1 MKLKTLNIILAGALL
16 IFCSCSDDYLD
27 IENPNNLSAASFW
40 SSETDVQQGLVATYA
55 ALQRDGILGGSA
67 ATQLPVRSDVGRPN
81 NWNANAI
88 GLNKL
93 TFNENSDIVK
103 KRWRDCYIGIYR
115 ANQVLTNINN
125 IELNEATKTQMEA
138 EARFLRGFFYYSLYR
153 GYNNGSVIIHTTV
166 PESRDDFYKSPSPA
180 EDVYNLIL
188 SDLEFAYEHLP
199 KQYPNPDIVE
209 LIPPDK
215 SEYLGR
221 ATWGAAAAMLGKLHI
236 NELDYISAK
245 KYFGEI
251 LDSNLYSLVP
261 NIGDNFNEEGEMNSE
276 SIFEVAFST
285 LAKPGTLG
293 GAADGPLGSEAT
305 SRAITLAT
313 PQAGGY
319 RTIMPSYYMTMLF
332 KNDLMD
338 PTNPIN
344 TTRTGSAKYSMRAS
358 SSIAIADD
366 NNTTLYQRA
375 SNLGGQYNNG
385 EASYLKKF
393 QNWLLDRESDQS
405 ISGIN
410 ERVIRLADV
419 MLLYA
424 ECALET
430 GGISDALEKINVI
443 RNRSGVVPLRQTF
456 DFQYNPVPTNNNP
469 NHFDFDTDII
479 EVKQH
484 MLLSGQMVNYEF
496 SGSNSCSYLPGKEP
510 KLPEVDPTINNTYY
524 AIVVDYNHIKLAAT
538 KLDALENRPID
549 FTIDLELKEL
559 DCVTF
564 ANKMEFR
571 LSVYF
576 DADSIMEHIM
586 WVERPLELMF
596 EGHDIRWEDLTR
608 WGKVKEQYERLASK
622 KYVLISKVLYEYD
635 PAIHATI
642 NGNNILNEFTEAAA
656 IYQPGVHN
664 YFPIPS
670 TEQNSNSGSF

>member
-1 MKLKTLNIILAGALL
+1 
-16 IFCSCSDDYLD
+16 
-27 IENPNNLSAASFW
+27 
-40 SSETDVQQGLVATYA
+40 
-55 ALQRDGILGGSA
+55 
-67 ATQLPVRSDVGRPN
+67 
-81 NWNANAI
+81 
-88 GLNKL
+88 
-93 TFNENSDIVK
+93 
-103 KRWRDCYIGIYR
+103 
-115 ANQVLTNINN
+115 
-125 IELNEATKTQMEA
+125 
-138 EARFLRGFFYYSLYR
+138 
-153 GYNNGSVIIHTTV
+153 
-166 PESRDDFYKSPSPA
+166 
-180 EDVYNLIL
+180 
-188 SDLEFAYEHLP
+188 
-199 KQYPNPDIVE
+199 
-209 LIPPDK
+209 
-215 SEYLGR
+215 
-221 ATWGAAAAMLGKLHI
+221 MLGKLHI

-313 PQAGGY
+313 TQAGGY

-366 NNTTLYQRA
+366 NNSTLYQRA

-424 ECALET
+424 ECLIET
-430 GGISDALEKINVI
+430 GEPYSEALSLVNEIRQRAGVILLNETDYDAN
-443 RNRSGVVPLRQTF
+443 
-456 DFQYNPVPTNNNP
+456 
-469 NHFDFDTDII
+469 
-479 EVKQH
+479 
-484 MLLSGQMVNYEF
+484 
-496 SGSNSCSYLPGKEP
+496 
-510 KLPEVDPTINNTYY
+510 
-524 AIVVDYNHIKLAAT
+524 
-538 KLDALENRPID
+538 
-549 FTIDLELKEL
+549 
-559 DCVTF
+559 
-564 ANKMEFR
+564 
-571 LSVYF
+571 
-576 DADSIMEHIM
+576 SIMEHIM

-635 PAIHATI
+635 PVIHATI

>member
-16 IFCSCSDDYLD
+16 IFCSCNDDYLD

-40 SSETDVQQGLVATYA
+40 SSETDMQQGLVATYA

-115 ANQVLTNINN
+115 ANQVLSNINN

-153 GYNNGSVIIHTTV
+153 GYNSGSVIIHTTV

-199 KQYPNPDIVE
+199 QQYPNED
-209 LIPPDK
+209 
-215 SEYLGR
+215 LGR
-221 ATWGAAAAMLGKLHI
+221 ATWGAATAMLGKLHI

-313 PQAGGY
+313 TQAGGY

-375 SNLGGQYNNG
+375 SNLGGQYNNS

-424 ECALET
+424 ECLIET
-430 GGISDALEKINVI
+430 GEPYSEALSLVNEIRQRAGVILLNETDYDAN
-443 RNRSGVVPLRQTF
+443 
-456 DFQYNPVPTNNNP
+456 
-469 NHFDFDTDII
+469 
-479 EVKQH
+479 
-484 MLLSGQMVNYEF
+484 
-496 SGSNSCSYLPGKEP
+496 
-510 KLPEVDPTINNTYY
+510 
-524 AIVVDYNHIKLAAT
+524 
-538 KLDALENRPID
+538 
-549 FTIDLELKEL
+549 
-559 DCVTF
+559 
-564 ANKMEFR
+564 
-571 LSVYF
+571 
-576 DADSIMEHIM
+576 SIMEHIM

-635 PAIHATI
+635 PVIHATI
-642 NGNNILNEFTEAAA
+642 NGNNILNEFTEAAT